1 MIKSS
6 NPHLAGEE
14 KRNGPVEILSLK
26 EPNFPKEFFKDTI
39 RQFQEMCSLENAC
52 FLSKT
57 QCVFAGKQLP
67 LYIYINNA
75 LFMQHSTFLISLI
88 GYHYSIFFNHILT
101 YNDQMTTWA
110 LTFAYGMNYIDII
123 CVLCCVRYFNFPAN

>member
-67 LYIYINNA
+67 LYIYISI
-75 LFMQHSTFLISLI
+75 M
-88 GYHYSIFFNHILT
+88 HYSCNIQHFLS
-101 YNDQMTTWA
+101 
-110 LTFAYGMNYIDII
+110 L
-123 CVLCCVRYFNFPAN
+123 